1 MSMPTVVVF
10 AMTEVGHFQRLY
22 PLIAGL
28 SGMDAQVH
36 VFTDRRFRGAVEEA
50 GGTFVDMLGRY
61 PLSRVDEESV
71 PFPCR
76 FVTFAGHYAE
86 EIAAEV
92 EAIGPSL
99 IVCDTF
105 AVIGRVVARLL
116 DLPHVNVCNGHNL
129 EPRRT
134 MAELKVDQPQRI
146 SPDCERAVELLRGRY
161 GMSDASPYSY
171 LDGISPLLNVY
182 CEPPAF
188 LSPGERAAFEPIAFH
203 GSLPPPESIESPPP
217 DACRDLFPADA
228 ELKVYASFGTVIWRY
243 WPGEALRALTAISD
257 AVERRAGAS
266 ALLSLGGFDVGD
278 AARRRLERPR
288 VSVEAYVDQWRAL
301 TAADAVITH
310 NGLNSTHEA
319 IFCEVPMVSYPF
331 FGDQPSLARRC
342 WELGVAVPM
351 VEEPRGA
358 LDEGAVHRA
367 LDELTT
373 DRQRMIERLAT
384 ARSWELETIA
394 GRPAVWERVIALAKP
409 RTPAAR

>member
-10 AMTEVGHFQRLY
+10 AMTEVGHFQRLH
-22 PLIAGL
+22 PMIAGL
-28 SGMDAQVH
+28 TGMGAQVH
-36 VFTDRRFRGAVEEA
+36 VFTDRRFRNAVEEA
-50 GGTFVDMLGRY
+50 GGSFVDMLGRH

-105 AVIGRVVARLL
+105 AVIGRAVARLL

-129 EPRRT
+129 EPTRT
-134 MAELKVDQPQRI
+134 KADLMADQPQRI
-146 SPDCERAVELLRGRY
+146 SPRCERAVELLRGRY
-161 GMSDASPYSY
+161 GMPDASPYSY
-171 LDGISPLLNVY
+171 LDGISPLLNIY

-188 LSPGERAAFEPIAFH
+188 LTVEERRAFEPIAFH
-203 GSLPPPESIESPPP
+203 GSLPPPEAIEPSPP
-217 DACRDLFPADA
+217 DRDLFASDA

-243 WPGEALRALTAISD
+243 WPGEALRALTAVAD

-266 ALLSLGGFDVGD
+266 ALISLGGFDVSEE
-278 AARRRLERPR
+278 AKRRLERPR
-288 VSVEAYVDQWRAL
+288 VCVEAYVDQWQAL
-301 TAADAVITH
+301 AAADVVVTH

-342 WELGVAVPM
+342 AELGLAVPM
-351 VEEPRGA
+351 VEEPRGP
-358 LDEGAVHRA
+358 LDEDAVHSA
-367 LDELTT
+367 LDELSR
-373 DRQRMIERLAT
+373 DRWRM
-384 ARSWELETIA
+384 
-394 GRPAVWERVIALAKP
+394 RVSPPSSHSRAF
-409 RTPAAR
+409 